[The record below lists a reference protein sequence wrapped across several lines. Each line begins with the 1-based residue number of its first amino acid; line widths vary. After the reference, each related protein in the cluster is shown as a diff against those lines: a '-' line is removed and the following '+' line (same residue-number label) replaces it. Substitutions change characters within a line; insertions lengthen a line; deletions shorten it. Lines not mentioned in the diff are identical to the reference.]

1 MLFTFIIGP
10 AGAGKTSLTAAL
22 KDWLIKSGVDT
33 AAVNLDPG
41 VMSLPYSA
49 DFDIRQFVNY
59 SELMDTLGL
68 GPNGGLIAAIDY
80 AVTLIDQIRDEI
92 QSIDA
97 DQILVDCPGQMELF
111 AYRSSGPILL
121 HTISGN
127 EPSSMLF
134 LIDANLARTPSGFIS
149 AQLLSASIHY
159 RFLFPKVNILSKADI
174 LEKNELEHILNW
186 IDDPFDMYNALSS
199 EAPSMQNE
207 FSRRILE
214 VLSDFGMEAD
224 LYPASAKDYTGL
236 ENIVAVLQRLMLAG
250 DDYEIGK

>member
-1 MLFTFIIGP
+1 MLFTFIVGP
-10 AGAGKTSLTAAL
+10 AGAGKTHLTAAL

-33 AAVNLDPG
+33 VAANLDPG
-41 VMSLPYSA
+41 VMILPYSA
-49 DFDIRQFVNY
+49 DFDIRQFVDY
-59 SELMDTLGL
+59 SELMDKLGL

-80 AVTLIDQIRDEI
+80 AVTLIDQIKDEI

-97 DQILVDCPGQMELF
+97 DHILVDCPGQMELF

-121 HTISGN
+121 HTIAGN

-134 LIDANLARTPSGFIS
+134 LIDANLARTARGLIS

-159 RFLFPKVNILSKADI
+159 RFMFPKVNILSKSDL
-174 LEKNELEHILNW
+174 LEKDELERILNW
-186 IDDPFDMYNALSS
+186 VDEPFDMYHALSS
-199 EAPSMQNE
+199 ESPSMQNE

-214 VLSDFGMEAD
+214 VLSEFGTETE
-224 LYPASAKDYTGL
+224 LYPVSAKNYIGL
-236 ENIVAVLQRLMLAG
+236 DNVVAILQRLMLGG